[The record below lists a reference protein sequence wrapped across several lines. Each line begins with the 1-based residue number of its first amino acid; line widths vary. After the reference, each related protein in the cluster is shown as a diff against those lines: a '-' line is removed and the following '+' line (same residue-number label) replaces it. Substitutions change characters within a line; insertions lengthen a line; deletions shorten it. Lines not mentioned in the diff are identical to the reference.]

1 MLPSWYS
8 DYKSFIDKS
17 IESYLKT
24 YFNNKV
30 CIWSEKFKDIIL
42 YATKWWKRIRSIFA
56 LEIYLI
62 FSNKPLSTLD
72 RDDDIVKFII
82 SLECMHA
89 YSLIHDDL
97 PCMDDDEYRRWELT
111 TWKKFGEYQAVLA
124 WDLLNTLSFEILSQ
138 ISDPKIAISLVQLL
152 SSHTGFYWMVWWQV
166 DDMYFECNKEALTHD
181 NLVGLHNKKTGAL
194 IKSSIIWA
202 LIVANSNSDIEK
214 YSIFWE
220 KIWLAF
226 QIKDDILDIEG
237 SLKDT
242 GKSVWWEKKGF
253 VHFMWLEKTKKEL
266 EALIEYCLNSAKEL
280 NSEKLEFIV
289 RYIGERKR

>member
-30 CIWSEKFKDIIL
+30 CIGSEKFKDIIL
-42 YATKWWKRIRSIFA
+42 YATKGGKRIRSIFA

-97 PCMDDDEYRRWELT
+97 PCMDDDEYRRGELT

-124 WDLLNTLSFEILSQ
+124 GDLLNTLSFEILSQ

-152 SSHTGFYWMVWWQV
+152 SSHTGFYGMVGGQV

-194 IKSSIIWA
+194 IKSSIIGA

-214 YSIFWE
+214 YSIFGE
-220 KIWLAF
+220 KIGLAF

-242 GKSVWWEKKGF
+242 GKSVGGEKKGF
-253 VHFMWLEKTKKEL
+253 VHFMGLEKTKKEL